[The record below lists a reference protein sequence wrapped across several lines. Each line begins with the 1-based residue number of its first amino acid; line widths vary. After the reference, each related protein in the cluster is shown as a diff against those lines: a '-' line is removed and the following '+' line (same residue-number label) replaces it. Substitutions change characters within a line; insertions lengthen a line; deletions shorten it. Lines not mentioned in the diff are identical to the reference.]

1 MNRLLLLLVGCMC
14 AVGKVGAS
22 DKIEDYIYVF
32 IWNSDGTNCVYKCA
46 DRPAIIPTK
55 ECLLLRVNGTEI
67 QYPINEFRKFSFGKT
82 EDFESG
88 IQTPSTQ
95 AVYEITQNA
104 VRISGL
110 KNTVTARIYSADG
123 KNVSSEKSSAGRVT
137 LDISQLKAGV
147 YVVKCGTE
155 NFKFLKK

>member
-1 MNRLLLLLVGCMC
+1 MNKLLLLLMACICV
-14 AVGKVGAS
+14 VSKVCAS
-22 DKIEDYIYVF
+22 DKIEDYTYVL
-32 IWNSDGTNCVYKCA
+32 IWNADGTNCAYKCA

-55 ECLLLRVNGTEI
+55 ECLVLRVNGTEV

-82 EDFESG
+82 DDFESG

-95 AVYEITQNA
+95 AVFEVTQNEI
-104 VRISGL
+104 RISGL
-110 KNTVTARIYSADG
+110 KGTKTAHVYATDG
-123 KNVSSEKSSAGRVT
+123 KNMLSGKASSGQIT
-137 LDISQLKAGV
+137 LDVSKLKAGV